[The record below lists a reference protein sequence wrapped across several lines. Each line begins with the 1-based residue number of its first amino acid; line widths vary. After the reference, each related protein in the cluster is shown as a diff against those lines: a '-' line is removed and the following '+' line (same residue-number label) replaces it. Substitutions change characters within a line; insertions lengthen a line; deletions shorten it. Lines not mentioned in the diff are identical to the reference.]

1 MSYCSRQTISALA
14 ALVAVTT
21 PISYG
26 GSAVAQTRSFEDIE
40 IQIQPRVS
48 DRIQPLT
55 IPGAFDSAFYD
66 NRSNYYYRTSR
77 PGLIESL
84 LGWQHP
90 EQGIIDDSAS
100 VNRIYRDAMNQQMT
114 SDPFIRT
121 RDIPNVYDSSILT
134 LPYGG
139 GYR

>member
-1 MSYCSRQTISALA
+1 VPSTTIA
-14 ALVAVTT
+14 ATT
-21 PISYG
+21 TT
-26 GSAVAQTRSFEDIE
+26 A
-40 IQIQPRVS
+40 
-48 DRIQPLT
+48 
-55 IPGAFDSAFYD
+55 
-66 NRSNYYYRTSR
+66 
-77 PGLIESL
+77 
-84 LGWQHP
+84 HP